1 MKTKN
6 NKTKVY
12 RFSLFILSMSAVF
25 LLSTVSAF
33 AAKTATY
40 TGTIQGAA
48 CTQYH
53 QVCPTS
59 NQDPSIAIERDFV
72 LQLNNGKTYYFMPN
86 LDRIVKSQYDGK
98 SVRVTGTPGKN
109 QIWVTRLELKG
120 KNGYQTVWSQ
130 ARQDKMYQHMG
141 R

>member
-1 MKTKN
+1 MKK
-6 NKTKVY
+6 
-12 RFSLFILSMSAVF
+12 LFILSLAAVF

-33 AAKTATY
+33 AAKTVTY
-40 TGTIQGAA
+40 KGTIQGAA
-48 CTQYH
+48 CTIYH
-53 QVCPTS
+53 QVCPQ
-59 NQDPSIAIERDFV
+59 NGHDPSIAVERDFV

-86 LDRIVKSQYDGK
+86 LDRIVKAQYDGD

-130 ARQDKMYQHMG
+130 QQQEKKYPPTG